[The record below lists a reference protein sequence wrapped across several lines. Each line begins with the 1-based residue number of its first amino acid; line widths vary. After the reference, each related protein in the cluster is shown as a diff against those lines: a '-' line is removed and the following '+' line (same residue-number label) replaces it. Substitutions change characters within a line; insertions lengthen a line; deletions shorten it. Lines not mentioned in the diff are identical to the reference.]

1 MTAYPAQFYRDP
13 SDLVDAIRRQQCD
26 GCHFE
31 EVMQIAGKRVRSC
44 FKSKKHSDNGGN
56 RCDDF
61 KRKGA
66 GNAVK

>member
-13 SDLVDAIRRQQCD
+13 SEIVDAIRRQQCD
-26 GCHFE
+26 GCASE
-31 EVMQIAGKRVRSC
+31 DVMMIAAEKVRSC
-44 FKSKKHSDNGGN
+44 CKGKKHSDNGGH
-56 RCDDF
+56 RCADF

>member
-13 SDLVDAIRRQQCD
+13 SEIVDAIRRQQCD
-26 GCHFE
+26 GCE
-31 EVMQIAGKRVRSC
+31 SEDVIMLAGEKVRSC
-44 FKSKKHSDNGGN
+44 SKGKKHSDNSGQ
-56 RCDDF
+56 RCNNF